1 MFEAKEI
8 SKFYGNQKVLDDL
21 SLKIKEGEIASI
33 VGSSGSG
40 KTTLLRIL
48 SGLEIPETGEITFD
62 NETIYSS
69 KTFIPPEERNCSLVF
84 QDYALFPNLS
94 MLDNIYFGEGSKNN
108 NEVISELI
116 QITGIGKILNKF
128 PHECSGGEQQRVALV
143 RSMATKPKLILMD
156 EPLSNLDFHLKS
168 KISLII
174 SEIIRRYNTTAVIV
188 THDIMDAMK
197 ISDKIIVIDKG
208 KIIQIGAP
216 LEIYEFPNSKKVAR
230 LFGDTNFVPLA
241 IYPKSKHHIIY
252 DKEEESLIH
261 VRPNQFHIFNKETS
275 RDKLVLEGQ
284 IKSLKNI
291 AGKMHIILAC
301 EEINSDINLIIGI
314 NSDLKIGQNFKVM
327 A

>member
-48 SGLEIPETGEITFD
+48 SGLETPETGEIIFD

-216 LEIYEFPNSKKVAR
+216 LEI
-230 LFGDTNFVPLA
+230 
-241 IYPKSKHHIIY
+241 
-252 DKEEESLIH
+252 
-261 VRPNQFHIFNKETS
+261 
-275 RDKLVLEGQ
+275 
-284 IKSLKNI
+284 
-291 AGKMHIILAC
+291 
-301 EEINSDINLIIGI
+301 
-314 NSDLKIGQNFKVM
+314 
-327 A
+327 